1 MIKNRKYGKNCTS
14 NWICLLFAIYVS
26 IQNSIYI
33 FSFSFSIWFLLD
45 DNKDKIIFDF
55 SSLLIDLILPL
66 LVLGKYSFSFVFI
79 LSFFNNIFGR
89 ISLIIFT
96 SSSEIEKFSRLL
108 FCSLFIWLKVFIF
121 FLNLLLNFC
130 EINLKYLNHFLM

>member
-1 MIKNRKYGKNCTS
+1 MHFQLNLFI
-14 NWICLLFAIYVS
+14 ICNLCLS

-66 LVLGKYSFSFVFI
+66 LVLGKSSFSFVFI

-121 FLNLLLNFC
+121 FESFI
-130 EINLKYLNHFLM
+130 EFLWDKSELSKLFSDVAL